1 MNLVITL
8 SIILLFLYLVKKFKK
23 KNMQPI
29 SGNTHMKFKLLAG
42 RKSNE
47 YYTFPIYEDAF
58 KIEAFEDRGIIVQII
73 HSDGYVEHLTRK
85 VHKIWETT
93 VLWNIETMYS
103 DYTGT
108 KLNKIDDIKVYACP
122 LRYKEIIPSCEQT
135 QIK

>member
-1 MNLVITL
+1 MKLVITL
-8 SIILLFLYLVKKFKK
+8 SIILLVLYWVKKFKR
-23 KNMQPI
+23 KNIQPI
-29 SGNTHMKFKLLAG
+29 FESTHMKFKLLAE

-103 DYTGT
+103 NYTGT
-108 KLNKIDDIKVYACP
+108 KLNKINNLKVYACP
-122 LRYKEIIPSCEQT
+122 LRYKEIISSC
-135 QIK
+135 K